1 MRKRPFRRSEPVALS
16 DCLAEWFAARG
27 RGGIRNELRYLWE
40 NWALVAGELAG
51 KAFPLGTRGST
62 LLIGAA
68 DSMSLQDIRMEYDQI
83 LDCVNAF
90 MSFTGNTSYFDR
102 LEFSLKGSRK
112 SMTEIRSLPAYPE
125 APPRTVVCSREPDLD
140 AGSPIGRLYAAFKER
155 QQ

>member
-1 MRKRPFRRSEPVALS
+1 MRKRPFRRSKPVALS

-27 RGGIRNELRYLWE
+27 KGGIRNELRYLWE
-40 NWALVAGELAG
+40 NWDLVAGELAG

-62 LLIGAA
+62 LLVGAA

-83 LDCVNAF
+83 LGCVNVF

-112 SMTEIRSLPAYPE
+112 ALTEIRSLPAYPE
-125 APPRTVVCSREPDLD
+125 ITPKNVVLDREPDLD
-140 AGSPIGRLYAAFKER
+140 ADSPIGRLYAAYREKQE
-155 QQ
+155 